1 MKPREHTNNVINAMR
16 KAMEGVPKEFRPTV
30 TVQVSI
36 VLSKAAQ
43 KYQGRA
49 MLEG

>member
-1 MKPREHTNNVINAMR
+1 MSPREHTKTILEAMR
-16 KAMEGVPKEFRPTV
+16 KAMQDVPREFKPTV

-36 VLSKAAQ
+36 VLSKAAG